1 MNILI
6 PIAAH
11 DTFFD
16 TDEFRF
22 PKPLI
27 EVAGKPMIQRTVEN
41 LRAIGGRM
49 IFIARSQDI
58 RQYSLDNV
66 LRLVGGPEVVI
77 VPLRY
82 PTQGAACSCL
92 MAVDHVDND
101 EPLIICNGDQV
112 IDANLSEIVASMQR
126 DELDAGVI
134 TFPSVHPR
142 WSYVRSDECGM
153 VMESA
158 EKRVISRRA
167 VAGFYYFARGSDF
180 VATAKRMI
188 EQGSSVNGTYFISPT
203 LNQMILEGKRVG
215 ERGIGAER
223 YHSFYSPQKLRDYE
237 NTHFRRMSTVEE
249 RALTI
254 VIPMAGAGNRFAKVG
269 YDKPKPFIDVAGKTM
284 IERVLDNLAVPG
296 ANYVLMARR
305 EHLEQEAETVARL
318 KREYPVT
325 FIPVEGLTEGATC
338 TVLQA
343 GEAIPDHGPLMVANC
358 DQIIDFD
365 VAAFVNDCLD
375 RDLGGSILCF
385 RDDARDPKWSFARTN
400 AHGLVEEVREKVP
413 VSDLATVGLY
423 LFRRGRD
430 FMAWAMDM
438 IARNDRTNNEFY
450 VCPIYNYGIARRV
463 PIGVYEIPANAMH
476 GIGTPE
482 DLTIYM
488 ERTFGTAPAP

>member
-6 PIAAH
+6 PIAAE
-11 DTFFD
+11 DTFFAA
-16 TDEFRF
+16 DEFRF

-27 EVAGKPMIQRTVEN
+27 EVAGKPMIQRAVEN

-49 IFIARSQDI
+49 IVIARSQDV

-66 LRLVGGPEVVI
+66 LRLTGGPEVVV

-92 MAVDHVDND
+92 MAIDWIDND

-112 IDANLSEIVASMQR
+112 IDANLGEIVGSMRR
-126 DELDAGVI
+126 DGLDAGVI

-142 WSYVRSDECGM
+142 WSYVLSDEQGT
-153 VMESA
+153 VREAA

-167 VAGFYYFARGSDF
+167 VAGFYYFARGRDF
-180 VATAKRMI
+180 VRAATEMI
-188 EQGSSVNGTYFISPT
+188 RQGGSVNGAYYVAPC
-203 LNQMILEGKRVG
+203 LNQMILDGKKVG
-215 ERGIGAER
+215 ERGIGADQ
-223 YHSFYSPQKLRDYE
+223 YHSFYSPQKLREYE
-237 NTHFRRMSTVEE
+237 STHVRQLVRAEE
-249 RALTI
+249 RALTV
-254 VIPMAGAGNRFAKVG
+254 VIPMAGAGSRFAKAG

-296 ANYVLMARR
+296 ARYVLMARR
-305 EHLEQEAETVARL
+305 EHLEAEPETVARL
-318 KREYPVT
+318 KRAYPVT
-325 FIPVEGLTEGATC
+325 FVPVEGLTEGATC

-343 GEAIPDHGPLMVANC
+343 GEAIPDNGPLMIANC

-385 RDDARDPKWSFARTN
+385 RDAARDPKWSFARTSP
-400 AHGLVEEVREKVP
+400 HGLVEEVREKVAI
-413 VSDLATVGLY
+413 SDLATVGIY

-430 FMAWAMDM
+430 FVAWSMDM

-450 VCPIYNYGIARRV
+450 VCPIYNYGIARRT
-463 PIGVYEIPANAMH
+463 PIGVYEIPAGAMH

-482 DLTIYM
+482 DLDTYL
-488 ERTFGTAPAP
+488 ERLPAAPPRA

>member
-6 PIAAH
+6 PIAAE

-16 TDEFRF
+16 AEEFRF

-41 LRAIGGRM
+41 LRAIEGRM
-49 IFIARSQDI
+49 IFVARSQDI

-82 PTQGAACSCL
+82 ATQGAACSCL
-92 MAVDHVDND
+92 MAIEHIDND

-112 IDANLSEIVASMQR
+112 IDANLGEIVASMQR
-126 DELDAGVI
+126 DDLDAGVI

-142 WSYVRSDECGM
+142 WSYVNSDESGL
-153 VMESA
+153 VVEAA

-167 VAGFYYFARGSDF
+167 VAGFYYFARGRDF
-180 VATAKRMI
+180 VRVAMRMI
-188 EQGSSVNGTYFISPT
+188 AQGASVNDAYFISPT
-203 LNQMILEGKRVG
+203 LNELILEGKRVG
-215 ERGIGAER
+215 ERRIGADR
-223 YHSFYSPQKLRDYE
+223 YHSFYSPQKLREYE
-237 NTHFRRMSTVEE
+237 NTHFRRQATAEE
-249 RALTI
+249 RAVTI
-254 VIPMAGAGNRFAKVG
+254 LIPMAGAGSRFTKAG

-284 IERVLDNLAVPG
+284 IERVLDNLATPG
-296 ANYVLMARR
+296 ARYVLMARR
-305 EHLEQEAETVARL
+305 EHLEQEAATVARIG
-318 KREYPVT
+318 REYPVT

-338 TVLQA
+338 TILQA
-343 GEAIPDHGPLMVANC
+343 GEAIPENGPLLIANC

-365 VAAFVNDCLD
+365 VSAFISDCLD

-385 RDDARDPKWSFARTN
+385 RDAARDTKWSFARTN

-430 FMAWAMDM
+430 FVAWAMDM

-450 VCPIYNYGIARRV
+450 VCPIYNYGVARRS
-463 PIGVYEIPANAMH
+463 PIGVYEIPASAMH

-482 DLTIYM
+482 DL
-488 ERTFGTAPAP
+488 ERFMTLRYPATPTA